1 MVGYVKCFDSNKTM
15 TFKVIDKNPLKEYSN
30 ILERV
35 SSWMSIKID
44 SETVDGGSDKYIKT
58 EIKTNLDKVN
68 TNFQGNKI
76 AKENAWNK
84 SLSLIML
91 YSVIKVGKKYHH

>member
-1 MVGYVKCFDSNKTM
+1 
-15 TFKVIDKNPLKEYSN
+15 
-30 ILERV
+30 
-35 SSWMSIKID
+35 MSIKID

-76 AKENAWNK
+76 AKENA
-84 SLSLIML
+84 
-91 YSVIKVGKKYHH
+91 